1 MLQYL
6 GILKS
11 TIRGVSSGE
20 SDPRGRRKSAAGR
33 HARAVQEGLVPMLKY
48 TVKRVVLAVITVFII
63 SAITFFAM
71 NAIPGGPFSKEKAPD
86 PAVQAALEAR
96 FNLDKPVGQ
105 QFLIYLKN
113 LMHGDFGISLKTG
126 REISQI
132 IGEKFAISA
141 RLGGMA
147 AGFAIRLTAG
157 VLSGHF
163 EGILLACAASAMLGL
178 MYMAIQMPVML
189 RFGIEQGR
197 MWTMLFTVVFAF
209 GAVYAS
215 QISLSAI
222 DATRY
227 AALAVPVL
235 VIVMQPVSI
244 RISTALY
251 GKR

>member
-1 MLQYL
+1 MKRIAGLMRNDFYEIM
-6 GILKS
+6 G
-11 TIRGVSSGE
+11 
-20 SDPRGRRKSAAGR
+20 AGR
-33 HARAVQEGLVPMLKY
+33 TLIIVILMYLVLGQIFYPNIADVGMLICLMLPVNTIGYDERSGWNRYVLSFPVTKKEIVLSKY
-48 TVKRVVLAVITVFII
+48 LL
-63 SAITFFAM
+63 
-71 NAIPGGPFSKEKAPD
+71 G
-86 PAVQAALEAR
+86 
-96 FNLDKPVGQ
+96 
-105 QFLIYLKN
+105 YL
-113 LMHGDFGISLKTG
+113 F
-126 REISQI
+126 
-132 IGEKFAISA
+132 
-141 RLGGMA
+141 MA

-157 VLSGHF
+157 VLSGHS

-222 DATRY
+222 DAMRY
-227 AALAVPVL
+227 AALALPVL
-235 VIVMQPVSI
+235 VILLQPVSI